1 MNNEEEETEMTK
13 RTLGGRLTVS
23 AVAMGCM
30 RLAEAKTAPDRVI
43 GTARELGVDC
53 FDHADIYG
61 GGRSEELFGEWLASH
76 PEERDRITVQ
86 TKCGIRRGCYD
97 FSKEHILSSV
107 EGSLRRLGTDYVD
120 VLLLHRPDTLM
131 EPEEVA
137 EAFDRLERDGKVRFF
152 GVSNHSP
159 LQIELLKTA
168 VRQPLIVD
176 QLQFSIP
183 ESGLVTSGLNV
194 NMKNDESAVRDGGAL
209 EYLRIKGITLQ
220 AWSPFQGGF
229 FKGPFVGDR
238 EKYPALNEKLDEL
251 AAKYGVTPIGVAA
264 AWILRHPAKM
274 QVISGSVSP
283 DRMREIAAGADISLS
298 REDWYAVYLAAGF
311 RLP

>member
-1 MNNEEEETEMTK
+1 MIH
-13 RTLGGRLTVS
+13 RRLGGKLPVS
-23 AVAMGCM
+23 AIAMGCM
-30 RLAEAKTAPDRVI
+30 RLDGAKDSPDRVI
-43 GTARELGVDC
+43 GTALELGIDC

-61 GGRSEELFGEWLASH
+61 GGRCEELFGDWLAAH
-76 PEERDRITVQ
+76 PSARDAITIQ

-107 EGSLRRLGTDYVD
+107 EGSLRRLRTDRVD

-137 EAFDRLERDGKVRFF
+137 EAFDALEQAGKVRFF
-152 GVSNHSP
+152 GVSNHNP
-159 LQIELLKTA
+159 MQIELLKTA
-168 VRQPLIVD
+168 VRQPLIVN
-176 QLQFSIP
+176 QLQFSVP

-194 NMKNDESAVRDGGAL
+194 NMKNEESVMRDGSGL
-209 EYLRIKGITLQ
+209 EYHRVKGITIQ

-238 EKYPALNEKLDEL
+238 EKYPALNEKLDEM
-251 AAKYGVTPIGVAA
+251 AEKYGVTPLAVAA
-264 AWILRHPAKM
+264 AWILRHPARM
-274 QVISGSVSP
+274 QVVSGSVSP
-283 DRMREIAAGADISLS
+283 DRMRQIAAGAEITLS

>member
-1 MNNEEEETEMTK
+1 MK
-13 RTLGGRLTVS
+13 QVLLGGRLPVS

-30 RLAEAKTAPDRVI
+30 RLKDAKETPDRVI
-43 GTARELGVDC
+43 GTALELGIDF

-61 GGRSEELFGEWLASH
+61 GGECESLFGEWLASH
-76 PEERDRITVQ
+76 PGIRNKLVIQ
-86 TKCGIRRGCYD
+86 TKCGIRSGCYD
-97 FSKEHILSSV
+97 FSKAHILSAV
-107 EGSLRRLGTDYVD
+107 EGSLKRLHTDYVD

-137 EAFDRLERDGKVRFF
+137 EAFNMLAVSGKVRMF

-159 LQIELLKTA
+159 MQIELLKTA
-168 VRQPLIVD
+168 VKQPIVAD

-183 ESGLVTSGLNV
+183 ECGLVASGLNV
-194 NMKNDESAVRDGGAL
+194 NMKNTESVMHDGSAL
-209 EYLRIKGITLQ
+209 EYLRLNNITLQ

-229 FKGPFVGDR
+229 FRGPFVGDR
-238 EKYPALNEKLDEL
+238 KKYPILNETLD
-251 AAKYGVTPIGVAA
+251 AMASKYGVTPMGVAA

-274 QVISGSVSP
+274 QLISGSVTP
-283 DRMREIAAGADISLS
+283 YRMREIAAGADITLT
-298 REDWYAVYLAAGF
+298 REDWYAIYTAAGF